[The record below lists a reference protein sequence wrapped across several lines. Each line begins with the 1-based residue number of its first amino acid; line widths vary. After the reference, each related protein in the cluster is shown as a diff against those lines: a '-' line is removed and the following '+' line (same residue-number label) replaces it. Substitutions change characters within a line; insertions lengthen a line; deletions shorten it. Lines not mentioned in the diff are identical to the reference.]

1 MTKRDCHPDSDDM
14 IIAVIPQVYTIQDC
28 QYECNTKYKET
39 CKYFIYDRKFDECR
53 ILKTDQ
59 FHFCYVTTGGNT
71 TNINDCE
78 EIFDDES
85 EEISCLV

>member
-1 MTKRDCHPDSDDM
+1 M

-39 CKYFIYDRKFDECR
+39 CKYFIYDNKFDECR

-78 EIFDDES
+78 EVFNDEN
-85 EEISCLV
+85 EEISCLVW